1 MTDLLAQDYIYL
13 IGPTAVLSLAL
24 AAVAV
29 SYVFLLI
36 RLGKSEKDKLF
47 LQSKIKD
54 HAQDILKEAH
64 EKRLKI
70 MQDAVNQAGD
80 IIKNSQLLTG
90 EVKDKI
96 TEDMQEMRKKQFDI
110 LTQRQQQLTKFYED
124 FEKESRNLIFDQFK
138 QMVKNMENFTSSG
151 IKELREDIEKE
162 RQTVNKQIELR
173 IQEENKRAQKAV
185 EEYKIEQIKKID
197 KRVFDIL
204 QALTRD
210 ILGRS
215 LTLKDHEE
223 LIQKA
228 LSQMKSDMNSD
239 I

>member
-1 MTDLLAQDYIYL
+1 MTDFLTQEYIFL

-54 HAQDILKEAH
+54 HASEILKEAH
-64 EKRLKI
+64 EKRIKI
-70 MQDAVNQAGD
+70 MQDAVTQAGD
-80 IIKNSQLLTG
+80 IVKNSQLLSN
-90 EVKDKI
+90 EVRDQLNS
-96 TEDMQEMRKKQFDI
+96 DMQEMRKKQFDI
-110 LTQRQQQLTKFYED
+110 LSQRQQQLSKFYDD
-124 FEKESRNLIFDQFK
+124 FEKESRKLIFDQFK
-138 QMVKNMENFTSSG
+138 LMVKNMEEFTVEG

-162 RQTVNKQIELR
+162 RQSVNKQIDQKVED
-173 IQEENKRAQKAV
+173 ENKRSQKAI
-185 EEYKIEQIKKID
+185 EDYKLEQIKKID
-197 KRVFDIL
+197 KRVFEIL
-204 QALTRD
+204 QVLTRD
-210 ILGRS
+210 ILGKS

-228 LSQMKSDMNSD
+228 LSQMKSDMNSE

>member
-1 MTDLLAQDYIYL
+1 MTDLLAQEYIYL

-54 HAQDILKEAH
+54 HASDVLKEAH

-96 TEDMQEMRKKQFDI
+96 NEDMQEMRKKQFDI
-110 LTQRQQQLTKFYED
+110 LTQRQQQLTRFYED

-138 QMVKNMENFTSSG
+138 QMVKNMENFTSDG

-162 RQTVNKQIELR
+162 RQTVNKQIELK

-228 LSQMKSDMNSD
+228 LVQMKSDMNSE

>member
-1 MTDLLAQDYIYL
+1 MMDLLTQEYIYL

-54 HAQDILKEAH
+54 HAQEILKEAH

-96 TEDMQEMRKKQFDI
+96 NEDMQEMRKKQFDI
-110 LTQRQQQLTKFYED
+110 LTQRQQQLTRFYED

-138 QMVKNMENFTSSG
+138 QMVKNMESFTSDG
-151 IKELREDIEKE
+151 IKELREDIAKE
-162 RQTVNKQIELR
+162 RQAVGKQIELK
-173 IQEENKRAQKAV
+173 IQEENKRAQKAI

-228 LSQMKSDMNSD
+228 LAQMKSDMNSE